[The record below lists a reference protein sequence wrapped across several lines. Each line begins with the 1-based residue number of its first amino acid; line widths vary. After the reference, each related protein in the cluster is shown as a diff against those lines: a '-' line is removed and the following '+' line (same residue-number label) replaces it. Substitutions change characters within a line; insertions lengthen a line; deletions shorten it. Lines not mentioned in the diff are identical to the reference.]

1 MLKAKIYVKL
11 KASVLD
17 PQGKAV
23 TNSLHNLGFTDV
35 LETRISKY
43 IEMNFTSDDR
53 EKVSQEVEY
62 ICNSLLANPNTE
74 VYQYEIVPLEQN
86 LENSCCNSC
95 RL

>member
-74 VYQYEIVPLEQN
+74 IYQYEIVPLEQN
-86 LENSCCNSC
+86 LEN
-95 RL
+95 

>member
-1 MLKAKIYVKL
+1 MIKAKIYVKI

-74 VYQYEIVPLEQN
+74 IYQYEIVPLEQN
-86 LENSCCNSC
+86 LEN
-95 RL
+95 

>member
-23 TNSLHNLGFTDV
+23 TNSLHNLGFTDIS
-35 LETRISKY
+35 ETRISKY
-43 IEMNFTSDDR
+43 IEMNFTIDNI

-62 ICNSLLANPNTE
+62 ICNNLLANPNTE
-74 VYQYEIVPLEQN
+74 IYQYEIVPLE
-86 LENSCCNSC
+86 
-95 RL
+95 

>member
-86 LENSCCNSC
+86 LEN
-95 RL
+95 